1 MGTPGLFIVAVIGLL
16 AGALG
21 RLLLRG
27 RPSRFASLIA
37 GVVGALLG
45 PPLAAVAGYPAE
57 GPGGLALGALAGAV
71 ILLVPVAL
79 LTRR

>member
-27 RPSRFASLIA
+27 RPSRFASLLA

-45 PPLAAVAGYPAE
+45 PPLAGVAGYPVE

>member
-1 MGTPGLFIVAVIGLL
+1 MGTPGLFIIAVIGLL
-16 AGALG
+16 AGALA
-21 RLLLRG
+21 RMLLRG
-27 RPSRFASLIA
+27 RPSRFASLLA

-45 PPLAAVAGYPAE
+45 PPLAALAGYPVE
-57 GPGGLALGALAGAV
+57 GLAGLVLGALGGAV